1 MNKKFIRLSIIDA
14 VTSIAG
20 MAVALCWSAGRLD
33 WWPAWAAIAVWL
45 VWFTSMILV
54 MIRFQ
59 PDLMAERISPPQ
71 GAKSWD
77 RALLTT
83 LRLTQLARYILT
95 GLDVRNGWTHGISLA
110 AQITG
115 IGLCLLC
122 TALFVWAMASNSFFS
137 AIVRI
142 QSERGHAV
150 AVNGP
155 YRFIRHPGYA
165 AMFVFELA
173 ISTLL
178 GSWWAIL
185 AGGVCAVLMVIR
197 TALEDRTLRN
207 ELDGYAEYAGRVRYR
222 LLPGVW

>member
-1 MNKKFIRLSIIDA
+1 MNKKFIGLSIIDA
-14 VTSIAG
+14 VTGIAG
-20 MAVALCWSAGRLD
+20 MAVALFWSVGRLD
-33 WWPAWAAIAVWL
+33 WWPAWAAIGVWL

-54 MIRFQ
+54 MIRYR
-59 PDLMAERISPPQ
+59 PELMSERISPPK
-71 GAKSWD
+71 GTKNWD
-77 RALLTT
+77 RALLSS
-83 LRLTQLARYILT
+83 LRLTQLARYILA
-95 GLDVRNGWTHGISLA
+95 GLDMRYGWTHGFSTT
-110 AQITG
+110 AQIVA

-155 YRFIRHPGYA
+155 YRFVRHPGYA

-173 ISTLL
+173 ISILL
-178 GSWWAIL
+178 GSWWAVL
-185 AGGVCAVLMVIR
+185 AGGICAVLMVVR
-197 TALEDRTLRN
+197 TALEDRTLRV
-207 ELDGYAEYAGRVRYR
+207 ELEGYAEYAGRVRYR